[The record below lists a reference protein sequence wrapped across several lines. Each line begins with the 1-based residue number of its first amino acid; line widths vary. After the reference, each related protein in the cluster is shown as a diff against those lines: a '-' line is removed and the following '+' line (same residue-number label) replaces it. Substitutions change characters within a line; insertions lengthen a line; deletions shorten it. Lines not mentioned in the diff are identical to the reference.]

1 DYLLQNKKSVEIGP
15 ATLCDKSGNT
25 CKSPA
30 IGQTFSLVY
39 QVYIISTGRRVTGEG
54 KIDDNLKLSLF
65 QVDGQGGL
73 RNGTAGA
80 NYNLFITGLN
90 RIRTMAC
97 VPTVSISPSEI
108 NFGDIPA
115 GNARPGYYE
124 KTRPF
129 TVTYG
134 LVKQG
139 NGSDCG
145 TEPMLATFSTTNTI
159 QESAIILPQPDS
171 GFGIAISPNA
181 SMHPLIEMNAP
192 IHFTLA
198 TGATLASTYTAGLL
212 WLSRT
217 PKLGPFSATAK
228 ITVTFE

>member
-1 DYLLQNKKSVEIGP
+1 SVGEISVKTGNNARNGGKNSLNRLIRCVCGKKIGP
-15 ATLCDKSGNT
+15 DPRNFN
-25 CKSPA
+25 
-30 IGQTFSLVY
+30 QRVSL
-39 QVYIISTGRRVTGEG
+39 GRN
-54 KIDDNLKLSLF
+54 DLL
-65 QVDGQGGL
+65 
-73 RNGTAGA
+73 
-80 NYNLFITGLN
+80 
-90 RIRTMAC
+90 IRTF
-97 VPTVSISPSEI
+97 P
-108 NFGDIPA
+108 
-115 GNARPGYYE
+115 
-124 KTRPF
+124 
-129 TVTYG
+129 
-134 LVKQG
+134 
-139 NGSDCG
+139 
-145 TEPMLATFSTTNTI
+145 NTI

>member
-1 DYLLQNKKSVEIGP
+1 MK
-15 ATLCDKSGNT
+15 
-25 CKSPA
+25 
-30 IGQTFSLVY
+30 
-39 QVYIISTGRRVTGEG
+39 
-54 KIDDNLKLSLF
+54 
-65 QVDGQGGL
+65 
-73 RNGTAGA
+73 
-80 NYNLFITGLN
+80 
-90 RIRTMAC
+90 
-97 VPTVSISPSEI
+97 
-108 NFGDIPA
+108 
-115 GNARPGYYE
+115 

-145 TEPMLATFSTTNTI
+145 TEAMLATFSTTNTI

-171 GFGIAISPNA
+171 GFGIVISPNA
-181 SMHPLIEMNAP
+181 SMLPRIEMNAP

-198 TGATLASTYTAGLL
+198 TGTTLASTYTAGLL